1 MANIPVQSLP
11 ANGQGFGGITFT
23 AASAG
28 GDSYTATGNEIV
40 VVKGQTGWTSET
52 VQVEG
57 VPGADA
63 ARDGTATLD
72 PGSLASVD
80 GGGLDMA
87 GPFKPRNW
95 NNGSTVELT
104 YPGGETGLGIAIV
117 RFTAG

>member
-11 ANGQGFGGITFT
+11 ANGQGFGGLTFT
-23 AASAG
+23 AASAS
-28 GDSYTATGNEIV
+28 GDSFAATGNEIV
-40 VVKGQTGWTSET
+40 LVKGATGWTTET

-72 PGSLASVD
+72 PGAVAGVD
-80 GGGLDMA
+80 AA

-95 NNGSTVELT
+95 NNGSNIELT
-104 YPGGETGLGIAIV
+104 YPGGVTGVEVAIV